1 MRYLNFDFTV
11 LLNFVSFLILF
22 KNKKWET
29 FPLSYHIII
38 LLTQTFNIDKF
49 CRNVITN
56 FVHLFVAF

>member
-1 MRYLNFDFTV
+1 MRYLNFTV
-11 LLNFVSFLILF
+11 LLNFASFLILF
-22 KNKKWET
+22 KNKKLEMD
-29 FPLSYHIII
+29 LIII